1 MLINQDRRELQAA
14 MTGAVLEASLAP
26 WGGRRICTDAYETS
40 IQVTADLQLTVANAV
55 SHEPIR
61 SFVAACANATRD
73 VGATQLSTARWFL
86 DV

>member
-1 MLINQDRRELQAA
+1 MPSNQDKRELRAA

-26 WGGRRICTDAYETS
+26 WGGRRICTDAYETT
-40 IQVTADLQLTVANAV
+40 IQVTADIQLRMANAV
-55 SHEPIR
+55 RVEPVR

>member
-1 MLINQDRRELQAA
+1 MSPSQDKRELPAA
-14 MTGAVLEASLAP
+14 MTGVVLEASLAP
-26 WGGRRICTDAYETS
+26 WGARRICTDAYETT
-40 IQVTADLQLTVANAV
+40 IQATADIQLTVASAV
-55 SHEPIR
+55 RLEPIR

>member
-1 MLINQDRRELQAA
+1 MLFNQDQHELPAA
-14 MTGAVLEASLAP
+14 MTGAVLEASSSP
-26 WGGRRICTDAYETS
+26 WDGRRICTDAYETT

-55 SHEPIR
+55 PLGPMR

-73 VGATQLSTARWFL
+73 VGAAQLSAARWFL

>member
-1 MLINQDRRELQAA
+1 M
-14 MTGAVLEASLAP
+14 VLEASLAP
-26 WGGRRICTDAYETS
+26 WGGSRICTDAYETS

-55 SHEPIR
+55 RLEPIR
-61 SFVAACANATRD
+61 SFAATCANATRD

>member
-1 MLINQDRRELQAA
+1 M
-14 MTGAVLEASLAP
+14 P
-26 WGGRRICTDAYETS
+26 
-40 IQVTADLQLTVANAV
+40 DLQLTVANAV
-55 SHEPIR
+55 RLEPIR